1 MNSKTLNKRQ
11 NFFGIIITIPF
22 LCAVTLLIIGLF
34 TLDDKYLEK
43 GFNINFIAI
52 AIFMVIHI
60 STILILER
68 FDKIKI
74 ELPKSLLKKVFSI
87 FVLLLLIFLSNLLLE
102 MGLRMNLN
110 NWLKNDN
117 VEKIE
122 LIVIDKYVS
131 HGKATDYYIIFNSS
145 KGKLKNKVRGKKYE
159 AFSIGEIYQASVKDG
174 YFDGYF
180 LTEPL
185 NKINN

>member
-1 MNSKTLNKRQ
+1 MNGSTLTKRQ
-11 NFFGIIITIPF
+11 KFSGIIITIPF

-43 GFNINFIAI
+43 GFSINFIAI
-52 AIFMVIHI
+52 AIFMLVHI

-68 FDKIKI
+68 FDKIDI

-87 FVLLLLIFLSNLLLE
+87 FGLLILIFLSNLLLE

-110 NWLKNDN
+110 NWLKNEN

-131 HGKATDYYIIFNSS
+131 HSKTTDYYIIFNSS
-145 KGKLKNKVRGKKYE
+145 NGKLKNKVGGKKYK
-159 AFSIGEIYQASVKDG
+159 AFSIGEIYQASVKEG

-185 NKINN
+185 NRINN